1 MILVLDKKSLLS
13 ETDKIIDDIE
23 VVMKIERKEHLRTF
37 INDLER
43 LKAKVINNEIKN
55 NPLRGFAR
63 RYAEMYNDYLHP
75 ITDVLDRMEKAVDS
89 YLEREV

>member
-1 MILVLDKKSLLS
+1 LDKKSLLS
-13 ETDKIIDDIE
+13 ETDKTIDNIE
-23 VVMKIERKEHLRTF
+23 VVMKIERKEHLRPF
-37 INDLER
+37 INDLEH
-43 LKAKVINNEIKN
+43 LKAKFINNEIKN

-63 RYAEMYNDYLHP
+63 RYAEIYNDYLNP